1 MDSLKPIN
9 VKFRLEKQVVE
20 ELIIINWSIGKVKG
34 KIRKRFKIN
43 PYYILELIYNGQV
56 LENTRQFKE
65 VNYQSNTF
73 IKVMANRQFLRR
85 HQKFVQSPQL
95 IGTLLTLQRVKHPWH
110 RVHLIF
116 GVFSNGFDR
125 LDVLSN

>member
-9 VKFRLEKQVVE
+9 VKFKLEKQVIE

-43 PYYILELIYNGQV
+43 PYYILELIYKGDV

-73 IKVMANRQFLRR
+73 IKVMASR
-85 HQKFVQSPQL
+85 PAD
-95 IGTLLTLQRVKHPWH
+95 I
-110 RVHLIF
+110 
-116 GVFSNGFDR
+116 
-125 LDVLSN
+125 

>member
-9 VKFRLEKQVVE
+9 VKFKLEKQVIE

-43 PYYILELIYNGQV
+43 LYYILELIYKGDV

-73 IKVMANRQFLRR
+73 IKVMASR
-85 HQKFVQSPQL
+85 PAD
-95 IGTLLTLQRVKHPWH
+95 I
-110 RVHLIF
+110 
-116 GVFSNGFDR
+116 
-125 LDVLSN
+125 

>member
-9 VKFRLEKQVVE
+9 VKFKLEKQVVE

-73 IKVMANRQFLRR
+73 IKVMASR
-85 HQKFVQSPQL
+85 PAD
-95 IGTLLTLQRVKHPWH
+95 I
-110 RVHLIF
+110 
-116 GVFSNGFDR
+116 
-125 LDVLSN
+125 

>member
-9 VKFRLEKQVVE
+9 VKFKLEKQVIE

-43 PYYILELIYNGQV
+43 PYYILELIYSGQV

-73 IKVMANRQFLRR
+73 IKVMASR
-85 HQKFVQSPQL
+85 PAD
-95 IGTLLTLQRVKHPWH
+95 I
-110 RVHLIF
+110 
-116 GVFSNGFDR
+116 
-125 LDVLSN
+125 

>member
-1 MDSLKPIN
+1 MEYKQMDSLKPIN
-9 VKFRLEKQVVE
+9 VKFKLEKQVVE

-43 PYYILELIYNGQV
+43 PYYILELIYKGEV

-73 IKVMANRQFLRR
+73 IKVMASR
-85 HQKFVQSPQL
+85 PAD
-95 IGTLLTLQRVKHPWH
+95 I
-110 RVHLIF
+110 
-116 GVFSNGFDR
+116 
-125 LDVLSN
+125 